1 MRGSELDPNILV
13 WFEGGHNKVFMG
25 SVDWIF
31 RPSWMVGVVGEIVVS
46 INLN

>member
-13 WFEGGHNKVFMG
+13 WFEGGGDNKVFML

-31 RPSWMVGVVGEIVVS
+31 RHSWIVGEIVVS